1 MTPTILEVKVKPD
14 ARHSQLVKIDPG

>member
-1 MTPTILEVKVKPD
+1 MTPTILEVKVKPT